1 MTLCKVLWLNPTSLA
16 GENPQQIW
24 SRYVK
29 ERGNFDVTYD
39 KNDDY
44 DVVFFGSDSVLDE
57 EIIGGD
63 RYTIVY
69 FWDFLSPRLIN
80 PEYMAFVQKQVSLM
94 KKCNLILVPTYVT
107 RSQAFTL
114 GMPAVICYPG
124 IDSKMIDDTPT
135 QKKEHQ
141 ICAIGRL
148 VPYKQFD
155 WVIRAASTMNPTP
168 KVVIIGAGDKAP
180 LEGLAGELGVEC
192 RIGPLSDEDKFT
204 ELKKSACFVSPT
216 HNEGFDMPVLEAAYA
231 GVPVLALDT
240 PTHREILKECAVYF
254 SSPDELA
261 ERVAFLFNNAKI
273 GDTLSGRAREY
284 VKNNLTFD
292 KAADRLERVLDNIA
306 KQGIIEARARANRT
320 KQGWTDAQEE
330 VYSTKGFGETGRALK
345 EAETPEGKEY
355 IDLILKHL
363 GEPPKKVLDVACNDG
378 SITKFLKD
386 KGYDAIGV
394 DLPKVIERAK
404 KLNPDCDLRVLD
416 VDVET
421 DNAPE
426 FRDTF
431 DGIYAGALIE
441 HLIHDVPFLRRMRSY
456 LKIGGTI
463 VLTTAVSPEP
473 TDCPGASHIRFYT
486 QGSLRNIMAYGC
498 GFEVTYT
505 GYMKKDN
512 VTVVVGK
519 K

>member
-1 MTLCKVLWLNPTSLA
+1 MTPCKILWLSPESLA
-16 GENPQQIW
+16 GRNPQQIW
-24 SRYVK
+24 SEYVK

-44 DVVFFGSDSVLDE
+44 DIVFFTSDSVLDE
-57 EIIGGD
+57 ELIGGD
-63 RYTIVY
+63 RYTIVL
-69 FWDFLSPRLIN
+69 FWDFLSPRLVQ
-80 PEYMAFVQKQVSLM
+80 PDYMKFVQKQVSLM

-124 IDSKMIDDTPT
+124 IDSKRIDDAPA

-155 WVIRAASTMNPTP
+155 WAIRAASAMDPKP
-168 KVVIIGAGDKAP
+168 KVVVIGAGDGAP
-180 LEGLAGELGVEC
+180 LERLAGELGVEC
-192 RIGPLSDEDKFT
+192 RIGPMSDEEKFT
-204 ELKKSACFVSPT
+204 EIKKSVCFVSPT

-240 PTHREILKECAVYF
+240 PTHREILKEYAVYF
-254 SSPDELA
+254 SSPDDLA
-261 ERVAFLFNNAKI
+261 EKMAFLSSNE
-273 GDTLSGRAREY
+273 GLRGEMSRRGREY
-284 VKNNLTFD
+284 VKDNLTFD
-292 KAADRLERVLDNIA
+292 KAAERLERVLGNFA
-306 KQGIIEARARANRT
+306 KHGVMEARARADRT

-330 VYSTKGFGETGRALK
+330 IYSKREFGKTGRALK
-345 EAETPEGKEY
+345 EAETPDGKEY
-355 IDLILKHL
+355 INILLKHI

-386 KGYDAIGV
+386 RGYDAIGV
-394 DLPKVIERAK
+394 DLPKVVERAK
-404 KLNPDCDLRVLD
+404 KLNPDCDLRALD

-421 DNAPE
+421 DNAPQ

-431 DGIYAGALIE
+431 DGIYAGSLIE

-463 VLTTAVSPEP
+463 VLTTGVSPES
-473 TDCPGASHIRFYT
+473 TDRPDAAHIRFYT
-486 QGSLRNIMAYGC
+486 QGSLRNIMAHGC

-505 GYMKKDN
+505 GDIKEDN
-512 VTVVVGK
+512 AIVVVGRK
-519 K
+519 